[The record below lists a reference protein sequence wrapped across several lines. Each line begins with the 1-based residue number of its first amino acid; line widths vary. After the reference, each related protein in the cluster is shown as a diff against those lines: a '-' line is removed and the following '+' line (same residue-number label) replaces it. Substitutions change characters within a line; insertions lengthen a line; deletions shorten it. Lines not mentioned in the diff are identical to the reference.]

1 MVNPQI
7 KLMLTIEKQ
16 SSRTMAKAFTFIVIF
31 CASLISIVYAQAACN
46 PPVTALPILLVKWSK
61 GSSHISSALVVSPA
75 ATESAGFYMST
86 QQIAELVVE
95 FVQLAP
101 SAVVCA
107 AGQSCC
113 NGVCTTLTT
122 TTHCGACGTTCPAGQ
137 GCCNGACTALNTA
150 TNCGACGR
158 APLVYHLAMVFVAL
172 SKTSPAAV
180 DNAPAFQALL
190 RAVGHVAMPALDLMM
205 NAVVEYA
212 LLAIRLLIAEPVAM
226 LWVDHKP
233 PAKCGVNEECCLG
246 VCTAVDTPAAC
257 GDCTTVVS
265 HPHQD
270 YTITKTYNPKP

>member
-101 SAVVCA
+101 SAVV
-107 AGQSCC
+107 
-113 NGVCTTLTT
+113 
-122 TTHCGACGTTCPAGQ
+122 
-137 GCCNGACTALNTA
+137 
-150 TNCGACGR
+150 
-158 APLVYHLAMVFVAL
+158 PLVYHLAMVFVAL

-233 PAKCGVNEECCLG
+233 PAKV
-246 VCTAVDTPAAC
+246 
-257 GDCTTVVS
+257 
-265 HPHQD
+265 
-270 YTITKTYNPKP
+270 

>member
-1 MVNPQI
+1 MLNPQI

-16 SSRTMAKAFTFIVIF
+16 SSRTMAKAFTFIVIL

-95 FVQLAP
+95 F
-101 SAVVCA
+101 
-107 AGQSCC
+107 
-113 NGVCTTLTT
+113 
-122 TTHCGACGTTCPAGQ
+122 
-137 GCCNGACTALNTA
+137 
-150 TNCGACGR
+150 
-158 APLVYHLAMVFVAL
+158 AL

-212 LLAIRLLIAEPVAM
+212 LLAIQLLIAEPVAM

-233 PAKCGVNEECCLG
+233 PAKLP
-246 VCTAVDTPAAC
+246 AVTVPLFAIPMMDAALES
-257 GDCTTVVS
+257 V
-265 HPHQD
+265 PL
-270 YTITKTYNPKP
+270 